1 MSDKLTI
8 NHLSRIEAERCL
20 AKQPVGTFILREGD
34 ELNQRITAALARGN
48 HEVLQSCIL
57 TVVEPDQKISERFVV
72 HTPKGWTIYQDNP
85 DLHDGQYHFYRTMNE
100 LLRSIE
106 SVAKRPLNF

>member
-1 MSDKLTI
+1 MNDRLEV
-8 NHLSRIEAERCL
+8 NHLSRIQAEQRL
-20 AKQPVGTFILREGD
+20 NNQPVGTFILREGD
-34 ELNQRITAALARGN
+34 KLNHRITAALAREN

-72 HTPKGWTIYQDNP
+72 HTPQGWTIYQDNP
-85 DLHDGQYHFYRTMNE
+85 DLHDEQYHFYRTMNE

-106 SVAKRPLNF
+106 SVAKKPLNF